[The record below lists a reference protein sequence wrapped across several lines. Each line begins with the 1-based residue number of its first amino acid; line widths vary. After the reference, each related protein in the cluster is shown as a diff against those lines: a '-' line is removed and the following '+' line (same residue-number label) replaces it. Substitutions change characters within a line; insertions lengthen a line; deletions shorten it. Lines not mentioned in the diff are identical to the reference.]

1 MKEKE
6 AFFYLRA
13 SQNSDGGWGYSEGHG
28 SVLEATA
35 MAMLALARGPNST
48 DVLAVAT
55 RWLLAA
61 QHDDGGWGLAADDPE
76 SGWQT
81 AWAGLVLARLGGND
95 EALRRAARWLLNA
108 NAWEFDQSQPNQ
120 GRDTVLNIDLRLH
133 GWTWLPNQSSWVEPT
148 ALAMLALQASPLAAE
163 AQVQLEEAVRYLQDR
178 RCRDGGWN
186 FGNPYMFDA
195 ALPARAHPTA
205 FAILALVAVSP
216 DAILLADLEL
226 LRQEARQEGSA
237 LALGLAALALQAAG
251 EGASEELASLAALQ
265 GPDGSW
271 DASPHRTAVALL
283 ALQGGL

>member
-1 MKEKE
+1 MKDTE

-13 SQNSDGGWGYSEGHG
+13 SQNGDGGWGYSEGHG

-35 MAMLALARGPNST
+35 TAMLALTQKPDGT
-48 DVLAVAT
+48 EAVAMAT

-95 EALRRAARWLLNA
+95 EALRRAARWLLNV
-108 NAWEFDQSQPNQ
+108 NVWEFDQSQPNQ
-120 GRDTVLNIDLRLH
+120 GRDAVLNIDLRLH
-133 GWTWLPNQSSWVEPT
+133 GWAWLPNQSSWVEPT

-163 AQVQLEEAVRYLQDR
+163 AQAQLEEAVRYLQDR

-251 EGASEELASLAALQ
+251 EGASEELASLATLQ